1 MAVAITSCNQCTFL
15 AHAIS
20 IHNYQKTAETQNGRI
35 EVMSMFHTGHWRQHV
50 ALDVGTATIR
60 IATGMAPFIER
71 PSHIGARC
79 ALRDGVVVDN
89 ETVLLI
95 LQPLLNQT
103 RKFGIVKPCVLAC
116 APSDASKEERELLI
130 ASIMRAGAAS
140 ISLIPEPL
148 AAAIGAGVDVSSCY
162 AKMVIDIGE
171 GVTDC
176 AVIRSSKICM
186 TSAIRVGCARM
197 RRAIV
202 AAVQESGCTD
212 ASDTLGNM
220 LMRTCGYERSVVHQ
234 GSMLTASALQPVL
247 EELADTIQ
255 DFLRDLPHDLGCEI
269 IESGI
274 CLTGGGA
281 LIPGVRELFEQR
293 TGISV
298 TMAHTPRASVV
309 EGARAILPVILTLNQ
324 WR

>member
-1 MAVAITSCNQCTFL
+1 
-15 AHAIS
+15 
-20 IHNYQKTAETQNGRI
+20 
-35 EVMSMFHTGHWRQHV
+35 MSAFHTGHWRQHV

-60 IATGMAPFIER
+60 IATGMAPLIER
-71 PSHIGARC
+71 PSQIGTRR
-79 ALRDGVVVDN
+79 ALRDGVVVDD
-89 ETVLLI
+89 ETALLI
-95 LQPLLNQT
+95 LKPLLDRT

-130 ASIMRAGAAS
+130 DSIMKAGAAS
-140 ISLIPEPL
+140 IALIPEPL
-148 AAAIGAGVDVSSCY
+148 AAAIGAGVDVSSHY
-162 AKMVIDIGE
+162 AQMVIDIGE

-176 AVIRSSKICM
+176 AVIRSSKIRV
-186 TSAIRVGCARM
+186 TFAIRAGCGRM

-202 AAVQESGCTD
+202 AAAQESGCTD
-212 ASDTLGNM
+212 VSDTFGNM
-220 LMRTCGYERSVVHQ
+220 LMRTCGFDSSIVHP
-234 GSMLTASALQPVL
+234 GSILTANALLPVL

-255 DFLRDLPHDLGCEI
+255 EFLRDLPPDLGCEI

-281 LIPGVRELFEQR
+281 LIPGVRKYFEQR

-298 TMAHTPRASVV
+298 TIACTPRASVV
-309 EGARAILPVILTLNQ
+309 EGARAILPVILMLNQ